1 MSEMGLRF
9 YPGNQHNAPKRN
21 SFGLL
26 NLYQK
31 NSVCNPMGEFV
42 DLIFS
47 DVPITN
53 LVISID
59 PFVPCDVYHPT
70 LVWEI
75 SSQSGSDNN
84 IEYNLITLNCRR
96 ANFELLLE
104 ILEDCSM
111 EEATSIFY
119 SKMNEIIQKHVPKT
133 FVRKSGNTAWI
144 PANYEFCSV
153 RSFVRIKLIRKR

>member
-1 MSEMGLRF
+1 
-9 YPGNQHNAPKRN
+9 
-21 SFGLL
+21 
-26 NLYQK
+26 
-31 NSVCNPMGEFV
+31 MGEFL

-59 PFVPCDVYHPT
+59 PFVPCDVY
-70 LVWEI
+70 
-75 SSQSGSDNN
+75 QSGSDNN